1 MSSAFKIGSFDYIC
15 EHAAFV
21 VCPLVGTSQG
31 TMPTC
36 YSRNVQ
42 LGSQIIFQPATCF
55 VHIAAL
61 GMTAI
66 MLFHVR
72 SKYTAVGRKEIVTFF
87 YMYMFVELL
96 AIFLDSAIIPT
107 AHAVYPWFTAVYA
120 GAIGALYWCILIN
133 GFVGFQFHEDGTP
146 MSLWFLR
153 ISMLVIWGVCF
164 FVSIATFKQF
174 ASFSYEK
181 PVGLFVTYLIFPAV
195 CAVIYFV
202 SQLILVVRTLDDR
215 WVIGDLIFMAGFYI
229 AACLLLFAFS
239 VKICDAISHYI
250 DGVFFAS
257 MAMLLTV
264 MMIYKYWDSITK
276 EDLEFSVGSK
286 AAVWEV
292 KDPLMNPSADYYTE
306 DDSHS
311 SYRGAGGSLVGGM
324 GGNQYYGNFPAQGGS
339 GYGQQSTYGGQGYG
353 GVGGG
358 VGYGGQQQ
366 YGGYH

>member
-1 MSSAFKIGSFDYIC
+1 MSHAFKFGSFDYFC
-15 EHAAFV
+15 EHAALV
-21 VCPLVGTSQG
+21 VCPLLGSSQG
-31 TMPTC
+31 TMATC

-107 AHAVYPWFTAVYA
+107 SHSVYPWFAAVYA
-120 GAIGALYWCILIN
+120 GAVGALYWCILIN
-133 GFVGFQFHEDGTP
+133 GFVGFQLYEDGTP
-146 MSLWFLR
+146 ISLWFLR
-153 ISMLVIWGVCF
+153 LSCLVIWGICF
-164 FVSIATFKQF
+164 FVAIATFKGF

-181 PVGLFVTYLIFPAV
+181 PTGLFVTYLVFPAV

-202 SQLILVVRTLDDR
+202 SQLLLVVRTLDDR
-215 WVIGDLIFMAGFYI
+215 WVVGDLVFMAGFYVCGI
-229 AACLLLFAFS
+229 LLLLAFS
-239 VKICDAISHYI
+239 VTICDKVNHYV
-250 DGVFFAS
+250 DGVFFFS

-292 KDPLMNPSADYYTE
+292 KDPLMAGGSEYYPE
-306 DDSHS
+306 DDTQS

-324 GGNQYYGNFPAQGGS
+324 GGNNYYGNYP
-339 GYGQQSTYGGQGYG
+339 
-353 GVGGG
+353 
-358 VGYGGQQQ
+358 QQQ
-366 YGGYH
+366 YGQQGYNQSGYGGGYAQGNGQYGGGHY